1 MKEAYYFSHDSNAR
15 HDPKITAM
23 RSVYGPEGYGWYWM
37 LVEMMRESE
46 GYRLDMQGKYTW
58 NAFASQLQTDSIR
71 IAEFVQDCISEFEL
85 FESDGEHFWSASL
98 NRRMELRDQKS
109 EVRRKA
115 AKARWDK
122 EKKGSTVESDNATG
136 MHLHS
141 NSTAN
146 AMQGKESKRNKS
158 KGKENKEEDI
168 SQSPS
173 SNESFYSEIGVVD
186 VYNQIYKTFTMPPI
200 WSQYIRDLKKRCIE
214 DEQISECMHY
224 SAGQSTNGKPSLD
237 FFTTIMERWITEGI
251 KSREEQKKRKP
262 PASNQ
267 RQYGR
272 PQVAKPEIV
281 PKTPATL
288 VSQEDID
295 EVMRLAEELNQGGRH

>member
-23 RSVYGPEGYGWYWM
+23 RSVYGSEGYGWYWM

-46 GYRLDMQGKYTW
+46 DYRLDMQGKYTW
-58 NAFASQLQTDSIR
+58 NAFASQLQTESMR
-71 IAEFVQDCISEFEL
+71 IAEFVQDCINEFEL
-85 FESDGEHFWSASL
+85 FESDGKYFWSASL

-122 EKKGSTVESDNATG
+122 EKKGIAANTVDAKD
-136 MHLHS
+136 MQMHS
-141 NSTAN
+141 NSNPN
-146 AMQGKESKRNKS
+146 AMQGKESKRNKN
-158 KGKENKEEDI
+158 KGKESKEEDI
-168 SQSPS
+168 STPAS
-173 SNESFYSEIGVVD
+173 SAEPFYSEIGVVD
-186 VYNQIYKTFTMPPI
+186 VYNQIYKTFALPPI
-200 WSQYIRDLKKRCIE
+200 WSQYIRDLKQRGIE
-214 DEQISECMHY
+214 DESISECMHY

-237 FFTTIMERWITEGI
+237 FFKTIMERWISEGI

-262 PASNQ
+262 PANN

-272 PQVAKPEIV
+272 LQVAKPEIV
-281 PKTPATL
+281 PKEVSAS
-288 VSQEDID
+288 VSQDDIE
-295 EVMRLAEELNQGGRH
+295 EVMRMAQAMDQGGKH

>member
-23 RSVYGPEGYGWYWM
+23 RSVYGSEGYGWYWM

-71 IAEFVQDCISEFEL
+71 IAEFVHDCISEFEL
-85 FESDGEHFWSASL
+85 FESDGEYFWSASL

-122 EKKGSTVESDNATG
+122 EKKGSTAEVDNATS

-146 AMQGKESKRNKS
+146 AMQGKESKRKES
-158 KGKENKEEDI
+158 KGKEIKEEEI
-168 SQSPS
+168 GPS
-173 SNESFYSEIGVVD
+173 SSSDEPFYSEIGVVD
-186 VYNQIYKTFTMPPI
+186 AYNQIYKTFTMPSV
-200 WSQYIRDLKKRCIE
+200 WSIYIRDLKKRGIT
-214 DEQISECMHY
+214 DERIISCLWHAAE
-224 SAGQSTNGKPSLD
+224 SSDNGKPGVNY
-237 FFTTIMERWITEGI
+237 FKPVMERWIKEGI
-251 KSREEQKKRKP
+251 
-262 PASNQ
+262 
-267 RQYGR
+267 Y
-272 PQVAKPEIV
+272 
-281 PKTPATL
+281 T
-288 VSQEDID
+288 
-295 EVMRLAEELNQGGRH
+295 AEESKQRREAVAVGQHQRTTQGHAGTSAKEDQYAYLDRNDGKWSMPERDPTIL